1 MLAGP
6 LYWLFVG
13 VINGLS
19 TTGNDPNFTPPDSK
33 NCFCKGMDS
42 RTLTSG
48 FQPGS
53 VATGTVSSSYPLAP
67 SLTPNTVTLATG
79 FNAYDN
85 CWQINAGRSYSCNTI
100 VNDGY
105 NYFAT
110 SCAFCVLCACGTG
123 VLAIY
128 SALAFSWN
136 PPRDNAN
143 DNSMVGV
150 PGGSVNW

>member
-1 MLAGP
+1 
-6 LYWLFVG
+6 
-13 VINGLS
+13 
-19 TTGNDPNFTPPDSK
+19 
-33 NCFCKGMDS
+33 MDN
-42 RTLTSG
+42 RVLTSG

-53 VATGTVSSSYPLAP
+53 VVSGTISSSYPVAP
-67 SLTPNTVTLATG
+67 TVGSTATGTVTLATN

-85 CWQINAGRSYSCNTI
+85 CWQINAGARYSCGTI

-105 NYFAT
+105 AYFAT
-110 SCAFCVLCACGTG
+110 SCAFCVFCAAITG

-136 PPRDNAN
+136 PPRDQG
-143 DNSMVGV
+143 DNGMVGI